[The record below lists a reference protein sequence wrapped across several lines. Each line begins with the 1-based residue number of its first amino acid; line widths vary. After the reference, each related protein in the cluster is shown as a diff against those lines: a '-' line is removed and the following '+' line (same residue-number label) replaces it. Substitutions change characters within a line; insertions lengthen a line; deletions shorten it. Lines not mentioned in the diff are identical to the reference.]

1 MKKTV
6 YIICMCVCALGLL
19 SGCGGEFA
27 EEMEAGRDASGALTG
42 AAVSGQA
49 VSGQAVSGQAVRAD
63 EKEIFDS
70 PYCSDHGYY
79 MLSFEE
85 GGVTQISLETGDE
98 KRFKIEG
105 IYELVCVQKDALY
118 CTKERNDRSLSLWRI
133 PIEAQDDGSE
143 ELKTDQAEP
152 VKGLD
157 DIYYQNDDIYI
168 DDEYIVYREPKG
180 KEDAKVI
187 CYDRGSGQKT
197 RLPVSAE
204 VQEYL
209 NECEEISSIRRYGD
223 RLDFMID
230 EIGVVGWELGTGEMF
245 VCSDNYHECYSISTE
260 AAAFLAFDDKERYK
274 DGAAQGRLEI
284 LRIDMATKEKT
295 EFVSEQEILSVL
307 ETEAGIQ
314 AEQLDSIEVWKLYC
328 DGGRLYIDLSVSC
341 AVGDTDYVRSI
352 FLYREDTPEGS
363 LKYEK
368 AFSEFLW
375 EQGEKDNDVYED
387 ENGEKRKEISS
398 YAECY
403 ELSQGMACVLLDPA
417 EENIV
422 YDLKAGTTRPGSWK
436 EKFAFG

>member
-27 EEMEAGRDASGALTG
+27 EEMEAGRDAPGAVTA

-49 VSGQAVSGQAVRAD
+49 VSGQTVSGQAVRAD
-63 EKEIFDS
+63 EKEVFDS

-98 KRFKIEG
+98 KRFKIDG
-105 IYELVCVQKDALY
+105 IYGLVCVENDVLY
-118 CTKERNDRSLSLWRI
+118 YTKERNERSLSLWRL
-133 PIEAQDDGSE
+133 PIEVQDDGSE
-143 ELKTDQAEP
+143 VLKTDQAEL

-168 DDEYIVYREPKG
+168 DDEYIVYREPEG

-187 CYDRGSGQKT
+187 CCDRGSGQKT

-209 NECEEISSIRRYGD
+209 NECEEIRSIRRYGD
-223 RLDFMID
+223 RLDFRID

-245 VCSDNYHECYSISTE
+245 VCSDNYHECHSISTE
-260 AAAFLAFDDKERYK
+260 TAAFLAFDDKERYK

-284 LRIDMATKEKT
+284 LRIDMNTKEKT
-295 EFVSEQEILSVL
+295 EFVSEQEILNVL

-314 AEQLDSIEVWKLYC
+314 AGQLDSIEMWELYC
-328 DGGRLYIDLSVSC
+328 DGGRLYIDLHINY
-341 AVGDTDYVRSI
+341 AVGDTDYVRHV
-352 FLYREDTPEGS
+352 FLYRDDVPGRP
-363 LKYEK
+363 LVYEK
-368 AFSEFLW
+368 AFSEFMW
-375 EQGEKDNDVYED
+375 EQGEKDDEEYED
-387 ENGEKRKEISS
+387 ENGETRREISS
-398 YAECY
+398 CAECY
-403 ELSQGMACVLLDPA
+403 EISRGMACILLDPA
-417 EENIV
+417 DENIV
-422 YDLKAGTTRPGSWK
+422 YDLKAGTTRPGTWK
-436 EKFAFG
+436 EKFAFD

>member
-1 MKKTV
+1 MKRIL
-6 YIICMCVCALGLL
+6 YIIFICVCVLGLL

-63 EKEIFDS
+63 EKEVFDS

-98 KRFKIEG
+98 KRFKIDG
-105 IYELVCVQKDALY
+105 IYELVCVENDVLY
-118 CTKERNDRSLSLWRI
+118 YTKERNERSLSLWRL
-133 PIEAQDDGSE
+133 PIEVQDDGSE
-143 ELKTDQAEP
+143 ELKTDQTEL

-168 DDEYIVYREPKG
+168 DGEYIIYREPKE

-204 VQEYL
+204 VQKYL

-223 RLDFMID
+223 RLDFMIN

-245 VCSDNYHECYSISTE
+245 VCSDNYRECYSISTE
-260 AAAFLAFDDKERYK
+260 TAAFLAFDDKERYK

-284 LRIDMATKEKT
+284 LRIDMDTKEKT
-295 EFVSEQEILSVL
+295 EFVSEQEILNVL

-314 AEQLDSIEVWKLYC
+314 AEQLDCLEVWNLYC
-328 DGGRLYIDLSVSC
+328 DGGRLYIDLRIDY
-341 AVGDTDYVRSI
+341 AVGDTDYGRSI
-352 FLYREDTPEGS
+352 FLYREDTTEGS

-375 EQGEKDNDVYED
+375 EQGEKDDEVYED
-387 ENGEKRKEISS
+387 ENGEKRKEISG

-403 ELSQGMACVLLDPA
+403 EISRGKACVQLDPA
-417 EENIV
+417 DENIV
-422 YDLKAGTTRPGSWK
+422 YDLKTGTTRPGTWK